1 MTLKGKRVRG
11 AEPSGQAESAPRVL
25 PASRAERKSLARKR
39 KEIMATALAH
49 HARYMQESGFS
60 DQQVQSLARFIE
72 ERAEQTEKKVVT
84 KMDLNFQIEKMKNH
98 LIIQAV
104 GIVLASLGLLGWY
117 INRVDNKTRLYVE
130 ARFDQ
135 QKTRFND
142 FKDSVNMRFDAQDQR
157 FADFKGNVNM
167 RFDKIEGD
175 IKEIRTLVLAL
186 SRDGFSRK
194 PAHQ

>member
-1 MTLKGKRVRG
+1 
-11 AEPSGQAESAPRVL
+11 
-25 PASRAERKSLARKR
+25 
-39 KEIMATALAH
+39 MATALAH

-72 ERAEQTEKKVVT
+72 ERAEQTEKKTVTREYLDLQVDNIKKSLVIQTIGVVLSG
-84 KMDLNFQIEKMKNH
+84 M
-98 LIIQAV
+98 V
-104 GIVLASLGLLGWY
+104 LLGWFVNY
-117 INRVDNKTRLYVE
+117 LDNKTRLYVE

-142 FKDSVNMRFDAQDQR
+142 FKDSVNMRFDAQD
-157 FADFKGNVNM
+157 K
-167 RFDKIEGD
+167 RFDKIESD
-175 IKEIRTLVLAL
+175 IGKIEENVGKMELGMKEIKTLVLSL